1 MANPKDEGTGE
12 SRDDFLVDRFVDEL
26 PDGAQDDSGT
36 DADDA
41 VSPGA
46 QPQAAS
52 LLPAQLQRIERQLE
66 LLFERLGDA
75 PPGGGRSGDADATG
89 DPAALIDDLKLVKSN
104 LAGLSE
110 RVESLERRLSEK
122 FKPIEEAAQSV
133 HETTQAL
140 AATGKTLETSA
151 RASAWAQAQVQT
163 IKDGVATLKWYA
175 LLWSVVIPGAALV
188 FIGVGFAQRHGLL

>member
-1 MANPKDEGTGE
+1 MANPKDEDTGE

-36 DADDA
+36 GPDDA
-41 VSPGA
+41 VSPG
-46 QPQAAS
+46 
-52 LLPAQLQRIERQLE
+52 AQLQRIERQLD

-89 DPAALIDDLKLVKSN
+89 DPAALVDDLKLAKSN

-151 RASAWAQAQVQT
+151 RANAWAQAQVQT

-175 LLWSVVIPGAALV
+175 LLWSVAIPGVVVV
-188 FIGVGFAQRHGLL
+188 FAGMGFAQRHGLL